1 MKKEPNLILHEGKKE
16 KNDRK
21 REDILATYMS
31 LKHLELGTSFRG
43 SLRIWNFKDLE
54 NLKPMLLKSRVDWSK
69 HTILWVNI
77 CTKLV

>member
-1 MKKEPNLILHEGKKE
+1 MQKEPNIILHEERRE

-21 REDILATYMS
+21 REDILATYTS

-54 NLKPMLLKSRVDWSK
+54 NLEPMLLKSWVDW
-69 HTILWVNI
+69 
-77 CTKLV
+77 

>member
-1 MKKEPNLILHEGKKE
+1 
-16 KNDRK
+16 
-21 REDILATYMS
+21 
-31 LKHLELGTSFRG
+31 
-43 SLRIWNFKDLE
+43 LRIWNFKDLE